1 MPKIEPISTPD
12 APSPGGHYSQATR
25 VGDFVF
31 VSGILGIRPDD
42 AAPVVRSFD
51 EQARV
56 CLANLA
62 AILAAAGSSMDRVA
76 KATVYIDE
84 VGNWPRAN
92 AVFAEAFGS
101 HRPARA
107 IVPTGPLHHGFSIE
121 IEAVA
126 VAA

>member
-1 MPKIEPISTPD
+1 MCSAQANWRS
-12 APSPGGHYSQATR
+12 APA
-25 VGDFVF
+25 
-31 VSGILGIRPDD
+31 IRGLD
-42 AAPVVRSFD
+42 
-51 EQARV
+51 QAR
-56 CLANLA
+56 AIDFA

-84 VGNWPRAN
+84 VGNWPQAN